1 MVVEEEEAFQVVMLH
16 LALPEAVVL
25 AAVVL
30 AALVEEEGVLVDMVQ
45 VAAEQVDLV
54 LVHHQL
60 DNEVGMAFLV

>member
-1 MVVEEEEAFQVVMLH
+1 MVVEEEEAFQVVIPLH
-16 LALPEAVVL
+16 VLPEVVVQEVE
-25 AAVVL
+25 APVV
-30 AALVEEEGVLVDMVQ
+30 LVEEEGVLVDMVQ